1 MTYYK
6 IREHNIM
13 IYLLS
18 MRYFADHM
26 STYQLNHL
34 HAYISTA
41 IHYCITEL
49 DEYLGCFIEDGPE
62 ACESEINVRT
72 I

>member
-1 MTYYK
+1 
-6 IREHNIM
+6 
-13 IYLLS
+13 
-18 MRYFADHM
+18 MRYFADH
-26 STYQLNHL
+26 TYEYQLNHL